1 MVHNSG
7 DHHKNE
13 RDFERV
19 AQRREKHMRNI
30 IGDCEIE
37 EVLVG
42 KEVLKEE
49 ITKKG

>member
-1 MVHNSG
+1 MEITK
-7 DHHKNE
+7 KNE
-13 RDFERV
+13 RDFEGV
-19 AQRREKHMRNI
+19 APRREKHLRNI
-30 IGDCEIE
+30 IGGCEVE